1 MGHAYKREAETARGL
16 TLDEAR
22 RIASNIAKKP
32 LRCILLLQQRR
43 LRAPPP
49 DLRTCCSARSLDL
62 LLSLPVRLAHM
73 REAASLE
80 VCLSQSTAP
89 TGK

>member
-1 MGHAYKREAETARGL
+1 MAERITAY
-16 TLDEAR
+16 
-22 RIASNIAKKP
+22 
-32 LRCILLLQQRR
+32 LLL
-43 LRAPPP
+43 LLICGPVAAEPVNEPAKTAAVHPPVAPKEVKSTPAGLP
-49 DLRTCCSARSLDL
+49 TCCSARYLDL

>member
-1 MGHAYKREAETARGL
+1 MSRQ
-16 TLDEAR
+16 
-22 RIASNIAKKP
+22 KP
-32 LRCILLLQQRR
+32 LRCILLSHQRR
-43 LRAPPP
+43 LRAHPL